1 MEKLDLNHYVN
12 VEMFWSR
19 GKRIIIVFKVIYMLL
34 KIYMKFFNA

>member
-19 GKRIIIVFKVIYMLL
+19 GKRIIIMFKVMLL